1 MSSLAILLVLISA
14 VLHVS
19 WNLLSK
25 KNSPSAAF
33 FLIANAASVVVL
45 APVILVGFRDVV
57 SQMPPAIWSLLLVS
71 GTCLA
76 IYFCGIG
83 GAYRHGDISF
93 SYPIAR
99 GLPILCVAL
108 ISTLRGGELTALGI
122 TGMILIA
129 IGALLIPI
137 HSFRSVHLRSYF
149 NRGIAYVLLAVV
161 GTTGYTVFDSD
172 GMHMLCASL
181 PPEHGMISLA
191 IVYIFFET
199 LIGTVFLGGVV
210 LLSRAERLRF
220 TRSIHMA
227 IHIPVIAGLTVTV
240 AYALILVAMLHV
252 RDVSYIAAFRQVSI
266 PLGAL
271 AGIVLLKERAYR
283 AKLIGVAAIFAGLIL
298 VKLG

>member
-45 APVILVGFRDVV
+45 APVILIGYRDVV
-57 SQMPPAIWSLLLVS
+57 SQMPPAIWPLLMVS
-71 GTCLA
+71 GICLA

-83 GAYRHGDISF
+83 GAYRHGDISL

-161 GTTGYTVFDSD
+161 GTTGYTVVDSD
-172 GMHMLCASL
+172 GMHMFAAAL
-181 PPEHGMISLA
+181 PPEHGMMTLA
-191 IVYIFFET
+191 IVYVFFEM
-199 LIGTVFLGGVV
+199 LIGSACLGGVV
-210 LLSRAERLRF
+210 LCSKAERLRF
-220 TRSIHMA
+220 MRSMHTA
-227 IHIPVIAGLTVTV
+227 IHIPIIAGLILTV
-240 AYALILVAMLHV
+240 AYGLILAAMLHV

-266 PLGAL
+266 PLGAV
-271 AGIVLLKERAYR
+271 AGVVLLKEHAYR
-283 AKLIGVAAIFAGLIL
+283 AKLIGVAAIFAGLLL